1 MILIVGATGVLGTE
15 ICRRLREAGRA
26 VRGLYRE
33 GSDPAK
39 VARLR
44 EMGVELARGDL
55 KDRASLDRACQGVR
69 VVIETASSTLSRQEG
84 DSIASVDRDG
94 SIALIAAAKAASVAH
109 FVYVSFPEIADEFP
123 LQDAK
128 REVERALRAS
138 GLPFT
143 ILQPT
148 YFMEIWLSPALG
160 FDVEAA
166 KARIYGAGDG
176 PISWISLGDVAAAAI
191 ASIDNPAALNR
202 SFELGGPEALSHN
215 QVIAIF
221 EALTGRAFAVER
233 VDEADLRARRAAARD
248 PQRGV
253 DPLAQSFDALM
264 LHCVEGKVIDMRP
277 TLAALPIAL
286 TPLRAYAARSLGQ
299 KSA

>member
-1 MILIVGATGVLGTE
+1 MILIVGATGVLGME

-55 KDRASLDRACQGVR
+55 KDRPSLDRACRGAQI
-69 VVIETASSTLSRQEG
+69 VIETASSTLSRQEG
-84 DSIASVDRDG
+84 DSIDAVDRDG
-94 SIALIAAAKAASVAH
+94 SLALVAAAKAASVEH
-109 FVYVSFPEIADEFP
+109 FVYISFPEIADEFP

-128 REVERALRAS
+128 RAVERELRAS

-148 YFMEIWLSPALG
+148 FFMEIWLSPALG
-160 FDVEAA
+160 FDVGAA
-166 KARIYGAGDG
+166 TARIYGAGDG

-215 QVIAIF
+215 QVIAVF
-221 EALTGRAFAVER
+221 EELTGRAFAVER
-233 VDEADLRARRAAARD
+233 VSEADLRERRAAARD

-253 DPLAQSFDALM
+253 DALAQSFDALM
-264 LHCVEGKVIDMRP
+264 FHCVEGKVIDMRP
-277 TLAALPIAL
+277 ALAALPIEL
-286 TPLRAYAARSLGQ
+286 TPLRAYAARSLGRQ
-299 KSA
+299 GA

>member
-1 MILIVGATGVLGTE
+1 MILIVGATGVLGAE

-39 VARLR
+39 VARLQ
-44 EMGVELARGDL
+44 EMGVELVRGDL

-69 VVIETASSTLSRQEG
+69 VVIETASSTLSRQGG
-84 DSIASVDRDG
+84 DSIESVDRDG
-94 SIALIAAAKAASVAH
+94 SLALVAAAKGASVEH
-109 FVYVSFPEIADEFP
+109 FIYISFPEIADEFP

-128 REVERALRAS
+128 RAVERELRAS

-176 PISWISLGDVAAAAI
+176 PISWIALGDVADAAI
-191 ASIDNPAALNR
+191 ACIDNPRALGR

-215 QVIAIF
+215 QVIAVF
-221 EALTGRAFAVER
+221 EELTGRTFSVER
-233 VDEADLRARRAAARD
+233 VGEADLRERRAAARD
-248 PQRGV
+248 PKRGV
-253 DPLAQSFDALM
+253 DSLAQSFDALM
-264 LHCVEGKVIDMRP
+264 LHCVEGKLIDMGP
-277 TLAALPIAL
+277 VLSALPIAL
-286 TPLRAYAARSLGQ
+286 TPLRAYAARSLGRPR
-299 KSA
+299 A